1 LFFGVGASFGASAQ
15 ELPTARDWAAVS
27 PRVAAETEFP
37 IWVGD
42 VGGAEADAS
51 KQSVRSTEGGFEGHG
66 ALIADFTDGAPGLL
80 SKEVGK

>member
-1 LFFGVGASFGASAQ
+1 
-15 ELPTARDWAAVS
+15 
-27 PRVAAETEFP
+27 
-37 IWVGD
+37 VGD